1 MPSTPST
8 KSLFRRVLGRI
19 FSRRTLSALA
29 FTVAVLATAV
39 VGYYAI
45 EKMCGRALWRSYEAT
60 AQQRGVKLA
69 LTDYVPAPI
78 PDAQNFAAIPIFDEV
93 FRAAR
98 EQRTVPNPFA
108 IAGAEPPRQTPDP
121 IYPLKGKTLDLA
133 AWQQSFLKT
142 KVLAAATEDPA
153 RDVLK
158 ALEIYGPAL
167 QQLHEAGQRPASRFP
182 VRWEDG
188 VSTALPHLGVIQS
201 ACRLYGLRLG
211 AHLAIG
217 DSPAAYED
225 FRDGLRLYTALQN
238 EPSLISGLVRISL
251 LTILENAVWD
261 GLMKRQWQDAELR
274 RIAEDLEPLRLFADY
289 RLAMGSERGFNNLIH
304 QQIRELSG
312 EKTREMS
319 AMINALSSTDN
330 PRPQWVAGLLPWY
343 PRGWIYRSQERAN
356 RYFDEMLERVSPE
369 PPRVFP
375 ERATEFRPVMAKGTF
390 ERLRYFFFNLL
401 APALDDMEQTYARSQ
416 TWLDQT
422 RLGCA
427 LERYRLAQ
435 GHFPASLDAL
445 APAYMASLPRDVVN
459 GEPLHYRVE
468 PDGGYVVY
476 SVAYDLKDDGGK
488 IDPKVGA
495 KKQADW
501 VWSMR

>member
-8 KSLFRRVLGRI
+8 KSFVRRVLARI

-29 FTVAVLATAV
+29 FAGAVLATAV
-39 VGYYAI
+39 VGYYTI
-45 EKMCGRALWRSYEAT
+45 EKVRGRALWRAYEAS
-60 AQQRGVKLA
+60 AQQRGVKLT
-69 LTDYVPAPI
+69 LSDYVPAPI
-78 PDAQNFAAIPIFDEV
+78 PDAQNFAAIPIFDEA

-98 EQRTVPNPFA
+98 EQRAPPNPFA
-108 IAGAEPPRQTPDP
+108 IAGAEPPGQAVP
-121 IYPLKGKTLDLA
+121 IYRVKGKSLDLV
-133 AWQQSFLKT
+133 AWQQFFLKT
-142 KVLAAATEDPA
+142 KVLAAATDDPA

-167 QQLHEAGQRPASRFP
+167 QQLREAGKRPASRFP
-182 VRWEDG
+182 VPWEDG
-188 VSTALPHLGVIQS
+188 IAVTLPHLSLIQS

-211 AHLAIG
+211 AHLATS
-217 DSPAAYED
+217 DSAAAYED
-225 FRDGLRLYTALQN
+225 FRDGLRLYSAMQN

-274 RIAEDLEPLRLFADY
+274 RIVEDLEPLRLFADY
-289 RLAMGSERGFNNLIH
+289 RLAMGSERGFSNLIL
-304 QQIRELSG
+304 QQMRELSG
-312 EKTREMS
+312 GKMREMITTMS
-319 AMINALSSTDN
+319 GLSTSEN
-330 PRPQWVAGLLPWY
+330 PSHQWMGGMLPWY
-343 PRGWIYRSQERAN
+343 PRGWIYLSQERTN

-375 ERATEFRPVMAKGTF
+375 ARAIEFRPVMAKGTF
-390 ERLRYFFFNLL
+390 ERMRYFFFDLL
-401 APALDDMEQTYARSQ
+401 APALDDMEQTYARNQ

-435 GHFPASLDAL
+435 GHFPAALDAL
-445 APAYMASLPRDVVN
+445 VPIDIVALPHDVVN
-459 GEPLHYRVE
+459 GEPLHYRAE
-468 PDGGYVVY
+468 PGGGYVLY
-476 SVAYDLKDDGGK
+476 SVAYNLKDDGGK
-488 IDPKVGA
+488 IDPNVNA
-495 KKQADW
+495 RKQADW